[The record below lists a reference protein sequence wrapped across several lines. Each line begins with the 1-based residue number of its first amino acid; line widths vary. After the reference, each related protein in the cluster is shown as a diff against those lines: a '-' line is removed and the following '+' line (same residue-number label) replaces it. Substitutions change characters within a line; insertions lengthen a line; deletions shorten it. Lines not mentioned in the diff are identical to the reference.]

1 MTRPSYQAGFAVI
14 VGAILSLGEGPIS
27 YTPIIYVVLV
37 VINAALNREATVMV
51 DQMLAAEEKTM
62 ARRGSI
68 SECLR
73 QGSLADLPQLETS
86 IAHTLVAA
94 GFVERGVIP
103 KVEAHV
109 APIPGD
115 EYVSEKD
122 HALTTILSA
131 DRKLDVAQ

>member
-1 MTRPSYQAGFAVI
+1 M
-14 VGAILSLGEGPIS
+14 
-27 YTPIIYVVLV
+27 
-37 VINAALNREATVMV
+37 
-51 DQMLAAEEKTM
+51 
-62 ARRGSI
+62 
-68 SECLR
+68 
-73 QGSLADLPQLETS
+73 PQLETS

-122 HALTTILSA
+122 HALTATLST
-131 DRKLDVAQ
+131 DQKLDIAR